1 VQKSARCLTACE
13 KGLLL
18 MFHLSPMR
26 APSRVSAAALVAGF
40 TLSVLAVVTM
50 GQEAISAAPKGVCDP
65 SRAIGLSRI
74 VEIDTSTGPRFG
86 SQQYKE
92 LDFLADGEVVLT
104 FDDGPLR
111 RHTQAVVDA
120 LEAECTKATF
130 FMVGSQAVADPD
142 MVKQIYRKGHTVGTH
157 TWSHANLRKL
167 TPLKARHEMEL
178 GFSAVAAA
186 AGQPIAPFFRFP
198 FLADTKAMNGYA
210 ETRRF
215 GNFSIDIDSLDY
227 KSKSAPAVH
236 AEILNQLAYRK
247 KGILLFHDIQQ
258 STAEALPGLL
268 AALRQ
273 KGYKIVHMRAKGN
286 ATTLAEFDDI
296 ANRDLGRKRVAVAAQ
311 PLVRRSVTWTMP
323 GPSTMPPA
331 NGGVPQHAA
340 LQIPPGAQGNR
351 PALGANV
358 PAPIPATGQ
367 PGVAVPATVGEAPV
381 APPRPRYR
389 APEVDWRDT
398 ILRGSN

>member
-1 VQKSARCLTACE
+1 
-13 KGLLL
+13 

-26 APSRVSAAALVAGF
+26 AHSRVSAAALVAGLV
-40 TLSVLAVVTM
+40 LSAAAVVVPAH
-50 GQEAISAAPKGVCDP
+50 QAASAPPKGVCDP
-65 SRAIGLSRI
+65 SRAIGVTRI
-74 VEIDTSTGPRFG
+74 VEIDTSSGPKFG
-86 SQQYKE
+86 SQQHKE

-120 LEAECTKATF
+120 LEGECTKATF
-130 FMVGSQAVADPD
+130 FMVGSQAVADPE

-210 ETRRF
+210 ETRQF
-215 GNFSIDIDSLDY
+215 GNFSIDVDSLDY

-236 AEILNQLAYRK
+236 AEILKQLAYRK

-273 KGYKIVHMRAKGN
+273 KGYKIVHMRAKGK

-311 PLVRRSVTWTMP
+311 PLARRSVTWTMP
-323 GPSTMPPA
+323 GPGTSAVGAGAGSQQAAMQVPAA
-331 NGGVPQHAA
+331 NGT
-340 LQIPPGAQGNR
+340 R
-351 PALGANV
+351 PALGGAV
-358 PAPIPATGQ
+358 PAPIPAAGQLGTAVVQ
-367 PGVAVPATVGEAPV
+367 PGTVGPAAAVEAPI
-381 APPRPRYR
+381 AAPRPRYR
-389 APEVDWRDT
+389 APEPDWRDQ
-398 ILRGSN
+398 ILRGTN